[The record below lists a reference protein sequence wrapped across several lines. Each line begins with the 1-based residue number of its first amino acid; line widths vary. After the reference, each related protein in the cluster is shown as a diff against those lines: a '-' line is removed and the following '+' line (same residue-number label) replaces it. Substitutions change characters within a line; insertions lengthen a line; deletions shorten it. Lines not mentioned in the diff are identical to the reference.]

1 MPQHRRTL
9 AALVLVLLVF
19 VVPACGDGGGPGS
32 EPTGSEPT
40 EVTTAPPE
48 TTEPPAAFPMT
59 LTDDDG
65 VEVTLDAE
73 PQRIITFA
81 PSITEIV
88 FALGAGDRLVGVS
101 GEFDD
106 HPEEATSIDHVGG
119 AGEFGVDPNLE
130 KVVSLEPDLF
140 LTIKGGDAWK
150 EQLRELGI
158 VVFTANAEDF
168 DDLLADTRTI
178 GELLG
183 PGPAEAAT
191 ALTAALDRQ
200 AAEISTAVSED
211 GPVTCFFEVYY
222 GPPVYTVGPNTYLA
236 DLLRMAGCD
245 LVSGSARSDYPTWS
259 VEKLVASSPDVYIVT
274 DEGVASID
282 DVAARP
288 GYDAIAAVS
297 EGRVFMVSSDL
308 VSRAGPRVV
317 DGLRQLAEA
326 LHPEALAAA

>member
-1 MPQHRRTL
+1 MPQYRRIL
-9 AALVLVLLVF
+9 AALVLVLVVF
-19 VVPACGDGGGPGS
+19 VVPACGDDAGTGPEQRGS
-32 EPTGSEPT
+32 EPS
-40 EVTTAPPE
+40 VTTSAPPE
-48 TTEPPAAFPMT
+48 TSVPAPAFPLT

-73 PQRIITFA
+73 PERIITFA
-81 PSITEIV
+81 PSITELV

-101 GEFDD
+101 GDYDD
-106 HPEEATSIDHVGG
+106 YPEEAKAIEQVGG
-119 AGEFGVDPNLE
+119 AGEFGVDPNAE

-150 EQLRELGI
+150 EQLRDLGI
-158 VVFTANAEDF
+158 PIFTLNAETF
-168 DDLLADTRTI
+168 DDLVGDIATLGA
-178 GELLG
+178 LLG
-183 PGPAEAAT
+183 EPAAAEALSGD
-191 ALTAALDRQ
+191 LTDE
-200 AAEISTAVSED
+200 AAEITEAFEGEPPVS
-211 GPVTCFFEVYY
+211 CFFEVYY

-274 DEGVASID
+274 DEGVASLD
-282 DVAARP
+282 DVSARP
-288 GYDAIAAVS
+288 GYEAIAAVS

-317 DGLRQLAEA
+317 EGLRQLAEA
-326 LHPEALAAA
+326 LHPDTA